1 MRTRLRKSIG
11 RSLPAS
17 LKARMSVVVFLLV
30 LGAVALLAL
39 ATLAVAERDMRGV
52 TGQQQYASLASA
64 AVFIDEELAAKR
76 NVLRVMADSLADR
89 DVGDPA
95 GLQRFLSAQ
104 TVLGKEFFTSGLIDL
119 DGSVLASLGP
129 VKPRAGATVKDRP
142 YFTQTLAQKRSV
154 ISEPLQGS
162 ISGMPIVVVTQPVFD
177 ARGQVRLVLAASVNL
192 RQPDFL
198 GRLDTLK
205 PGPGGHLYIMTEQG
219 IVIEHPDKSLIMR
232 HIGALCPP
240 SVPTRSAM
248 QGFQGSMAG
257 KTSNG
262 DDALFAYRRIAS
274 TGWILASV
282 YPTREAFAPLRA
294 IRSKILLAAL
304 LLAALAGL
312 AGWRVV
318 LRLLRPLE
326 RLRSQVHQIR
336 RHRLGIE
343 ALQIERRDEIGDL
356 SRDFYTLVAERELAE
371 TQTRDSERRL
381 KLLTDHVPVVIV
393 YIDPEHRYQFINAT
407 FEKWFGIPAEEAMMR
422 SITEVLGEAAY
433 QLREQYLRR
442 AFAGEEVEY
451 EFTVEDDRP
460 GCTGN
465 GRAFQTSYVP
475 DIDHH
480 GVVIGVYGLVHEIT
494 KVKAVQTALRFAA
507 ATDTLTGI
515 ANRRRFDEHLAQG
528 LARAQAAR
536 APMALAYLDIDR
548 FKAINDSLG
557 HQAGD
562 EVLKEFAQRLLRSV
576 RASDLVARLAGD
588 EFVIVFEGVK
598 SAAEVRQIGAKIV
611 ETIRVPFAL
620 AGGPLSV
627 TTSIGIA
634 IYREGALTP
643 EQLLHLADQALY
655 QAKGDGRDGVALMD
669 TDGGILERV
678 TKP

>member
-1 MRTRLRKSIG
+1 MRTRLRKSIST
-11 RSLPAS
+11 SLPAS

-52 TGQQQYASLASA
+52 TSQQQYASLASA
-64 AVFIDEELAAKR
+64 AVFIDEEMAARR
-76 NVLRVMADSLADR
+76 NVLRVMADSIAAQ
-89 DVGDPA
+89 DVAGRA
-95 GLQRFLSAQ
+95 GLQRFLAAQ
-104 TVLGKEFFTSGLIDL
+104 TVLGKEFFTAGVIDV
-119 DGSVLASLGP
+119 DGSVLASIGSVRP
-129 VKPRAGATVKDRP
+129 PPGASVRERA
-142 YFTQTLAQKRSV
+142 YFTQTLALKRSV
-154 ISEPLQGS
+154 ISEPLQGN
-162 ISGMPIVVVTQPVFD
+162 ISGMPLVVVTEPVFD

-205 PGPGGHLYIMTEQG
+205 PGPGGHLYVMTEQG
-219 IVIEHPDKSLIMR
+219 IVIEHPDKSLIMQ

-262 DDALFAYRRIAS
+262 DEALFAYRRLAS

-282 YPTREAFAPLRA
+282 YPTRDAFAPLRA

-304 LLAALAGL
+304 VLAALAGL

-318 LRLLRPLE
+318 LRLLQPLE

-336 RHRLGIE
+336 RHRLGID

-393 YIDPEHRYQFINAT
+393 YIDREHRYQFINAT
-407 FEKWFGIPAEEAMMR
+407 FEKWFGVSAREGMMR
-422 SITEVLGEAAY
+422 SISEVLGEAAY
-433 QLREQYLRR
+433 QMREQYLRR

-451 EFTVEDDRP
+451 EFTFDDH
-460 GCTGN
+460 GSGIGGN

-475 DIDHH
+475 DVDDH
-480 GVVIGVYGLVHEIT
+480 GVVIGVYGLIHEIT
-494 KVKAVQTALRFAA
+494 KVKAAHSALQFAA

-515 ANRRRFDEHLAQG
+515 ANRRRFDEHMAQC
-528 LARAQAAR
+528 LARTQATG

-562 EVLKEFAQRLLRSV
+562 EVLKEFAQRLQQCV

-598 SAAEVRQIGAKIV
+598 NAAELRQIGAKIV
-611 ETIRVPFAL
+611 AAIRAPFVL
-620 AGGPLSV
+620 ASGPLSA

-634 IYREGALTP
+634 ISGAAALTP
-643 EQLLHLADQALY
+643 EQLLDLADQALY
-655 QAKGDGRDGVALMD
+655 QAKDAGRDGVALV
-669 TDGGILERV
+669 GGEA
-678 TKP
+678 